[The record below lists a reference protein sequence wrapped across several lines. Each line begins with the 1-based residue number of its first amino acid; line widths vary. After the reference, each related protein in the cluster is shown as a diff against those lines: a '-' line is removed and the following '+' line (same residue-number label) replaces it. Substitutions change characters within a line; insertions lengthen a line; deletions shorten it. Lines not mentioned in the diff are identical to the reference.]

1 MDRLLKIVRF
11 ISLWFVLFGAWML
24 YTLDLHWESLV
35 LGLGLSALTVLF
47 SYHIF
52 FDQQGVVESK
62 FLYRWDLMLLYLLF
76 LILQSYISSA
86 VLIRQMLTGNYHS
99 GVVRIKT
106 RLQSRIGRTM
116 LANTISLV
124 PGTLSLWMEDNYIY
138 VHWFDQ
144 KTRHRLKAGRIIKE
158 PMEGILMKIFG

>member
-1 MDRLLKIVRF
+1 MDRLLKLIRF
-11 ISLWFVLFGAWML
+11 TSLWLALFLMWML
-24 YTLDLHWESLV
+24 YTLDLHRESLV
-35 LGLGLSALTVLF
+35 LGLVLSAVTVLF

-52 FDQQGVVESK
+52 FDQQGVVESR
-62 FLYRWDLMLLYLLF
+62 FLYRWDLIILYLLF

-86 VLIRQMLTGNYHS
+86 VLIRQMLSGNYQS

-124 PGTLSLWMEDNYIY
+124 PGTLSLWLEDNYIY

-144 KTRHRLKAGRIIKE
+144 KTSHRLKAGRMIKE
-158 PMEGILMKIFG
+158 PMESVLMKIFG